1 MAFLIDFDPYRRN
14 TKYYG
19 GDAGAKYGVVIDGI
33 DWIIKFPKST
43 ADLVKPAV
51 SYTTSPL
58 SEYVGSHVYDLLGIP
73 VHETVLGVRAGKLV
87 VGCRDLCA
95 PGEQLIEFKKIKN
108 SLVDEELI
116 DETSSSSSSLGSPV
130 SSGRG
135 TDLAEVLYTVRASED
150 LRAVPGVEERFWDM
164 FVVDALIGNN
174 DRNNNNWGLIR
185 HADGSLS
192 LAPVYDN
199 GNAFFNKRSDA
210 VMASRLG
217 NPKLLAEDA
226 FGTYRSVYLVPGT
239 EHHVDS
245 FALIDDPGDYVG
257 LADARRRISAHL
269 DMESIHRFVDAIPSE
284 EGGRPIIG
292 PAQRE
297 LYHTLLQ
304 MRADRICGR

>member
-1 MAFLIDFDPYRRN
+1 MAFLVDFEPYRRN

-19 GDAGAKYGVVIDGI
+19 GDAGAKYGVTVDGT
-33 DWIIKFPKST
+33 DWMVKFPKST

-58 SEYVGSHVYDLLGIP
+58 SEYVGSHVYGELGIP
-73 VHETVLGVRAGKLV
+73 VHQTVLGVRAGKVV

-95 PGEQLIEFKKIKN
+95 PGEQLVEFKKIKN
-108 SLVDEELI
+108 SLVDEEP
-116 DETSSSSSSLGSPV
+116 SPSPSPGSPV

-135 TDLAEVLYTVRASED
+135 TDLAEVLYTIRASED
-150 LRAVPGVEERFWDM
+150 LQAVPGVEERFWEM

-174 DRNNNNWGLIR
+174 DRNNNNWGLMR
-185 HADGSLS
+185 RVDGSLS

-199 GNAFFNKRSDA
+199 GNAFFNKRSDS

-239 EHHVDS
+239 EHHVDA
-245 FALIDDPGDYVG
+245 FALIDNPDDYEG
-257 LADARRRISAHL
+257 LAEARARISARL
-269 DMESIHRFVDAIPSE
+269 DMEGIHRLIDAIPSE
-284 EGGRPIIG
+284 EGDHTIMG

-304 MRADRICGR
+304 MRADRICGK